1 MLEING
7 RLITAPIEEILR
19 EIQREAHK
27 NLFKDMRRQGK
38 NLLVTCPN
46 MGHKGGQEAHPSC
59 QIFNDPD
66 DDLVEYG
73 FVHCF
78 TCGYKVPL
86 YKMVAD
92 CFDVSEDWGKK
103 WLIQNFSDILMERKQ
118 FLPEITFTKSSV
130 PVLDESILKQ
140 YEYFHPYMKKRKLTD
155 EVIKKYRIGY
165 DPETSCITFPVWD
178 EHNKLIMIT
187 KRSVLSKAF
196 YIPDNVEKPVYLLNF
211 LQNGNQKV
219 KQIYVAES
227 QINTLTL
234 LSWGYNAVGLFG
246 TGCRRQYEILK
257 KSGFRNFVLCL
268 DGDDAGMRGTE
279 RFIKNMPEDTLI
291 TVKKIPWGKD
301 VNDLTKEE
309 FEKLPLIQV

>member
-7 RLITAPIEEILR
+7 RLITAPVEEILR
-19 EIQREAHK
+19 EIQRETHK

-46 MGHKGGQEAHPSC
+46 IEHKGGQETHPSC

-86 YKMVAD
+86 YRMVAD

-103 WLIQNFSDILMERKQ
+103 WLIQNFSDVLIERKQ
-118 FLPEITFTKSSV
+118 FLPEITFAKSSV
-130 PVLDESILKQ
+130 PVLNESVLKQ

-155 EVIKKYRIGY
+155 EIIKKYRIGY

-211 LQNGNQKV
+211 LQNNNQKV
-219 KQIYVAES
+219 KRVYVAES

-234 LSWGYNAVGLFG
+234 LSWGYDAVGLFG

-309 FEKLPLIQV
+309 FEKLPIIQV

>member
-7 RLITAPIEEILR
+7 RLITAPVEEILR
-19 EIQREAHK
+19 EIQRETHK

-46 MGHKGGQEAHPSC
+46 IEHKGGQETHPSC

-86 YKMVAD
+86 YRMVAD

-103 WLIQNFSDILMERKQ
+103 WLIQNFSDVLIERKQ
-118 FLPEITFTKSSV
+118 FLPEITFAKSSA
-130 PVLDESILKQ
+130 PVLNESVLKQ

-211 LQNGNQKV
+211 LQNNNQKV
-219 KQIYVAES
+219 KRVYVAES

-234 LSWGYNAVGLFG
+234 LSWGYDAVGLFG

-309 FEKLPLIQV
+309 FEKLPIIQV

>member
-1 MLEING
+1 M
-7 RLITAPIEEILR
+7 
-19 EIQREAHK
+19 
-27 NLFKDMRRQGK
+27 
-38 NLLVTCPN
+38 
-46 MGHKGGQEAHPSC
+46 
-59 QIFNDPD
+59 
-66 DDLVEYG
+66 
-73 FVHCF
+73 
-78 TCGYKVPL
+78 
-86 YKMVAD
+86 
-92 CFDVSEDWGKK
+92 
-103 WLIQNFSDILMERKQ
+103 
-118 FLPEITFTKSSV
+118 
-130 PVLDESILKQ
+130 
-140 YEYFHPYMKKRKLTD
+140 
-155 EVIKKYRIGY
+155 
-165 DPETSCITFPVWD
+165 
-178 EHNKLIMIT
+178 
-187 KRSVLSKAF
+187 LSKAF

-234 LSWGYNAVGLFG
+234 LSWGYDAVGLFG

-268 DGDDAGMRGTE
+268 YGDDAGMRGTE